1 MISCYKGLYPCEHR
15 GEDFPLIQS
24 VIREF
29 RPMVAVELGTGL
41 GGFAALLADTL
52 AEWGGRV
59 YSFDV
64 AIRPGD
70 DLSRVLAA
78 FDNVTFVRADV
89 LSMPHAWVTVL
100 LNRRWDGS
108 LPMLYCANGHSAREM
123 EIYAPWIMGPA
134 LLGCHDYDSHAGDK
148 ERQERAASAAGFIPC
163 RHAEFEALA
172 HPGYPI
178 VGTRF
183 WSRA

>member
-1 MISCYKGLYPCEHR
+1 MISCYNGLYPCEHR

-29 RPMVAVELGTGL
+29 RPVIAVELGTGL

-52 AEWGGRV
+52 AGWGGHV
-59 YSFDV
+59 YAFDV
-64 AIRPGD
+64 AVRPGD

-78 FDNVTFVRADV
+78 FSNITFVRADV
-89 LSMPHAWVTVL
+89 LSTPHPWVIEPL
-100 LNRRWDGS
+100 RSSIR
-108 LPMLYCANGHSAREM
+108 PMLYCANGHSAREM
-123 EIYAPWIMGPA
+123 EIYVPWIIGPA

-148 ERQERAASAAGFIPC
+148 ERQERAASAAGFFPC

-172 HPGYPI
+172 HPGYRT

-183 WSRA
+183 WLRG